1 MLSAKLVIQTIQHF
15 NPIRSDRPYSTPMHI
30 QIRNPFLPKERAHR
44 LLRLRR
50 QIRQQ
55 LVGVQAGSCDQLFRS
70 AYDTAGGLALQG
82 LGLKGLRD
90 EGEAFRGLG
99 HDGWILP
106 ITSLVSRC

>member
-1 MLSAKLVIQTIQHF
+1 
-15 NPIRSDRPYSTPMHI
+15 MHI
-30 QIRNPFLPKERAHR
+30 QIRNPLLPKKRAHR

-50 QIRQQ
+50 QICQQ
-55 LVGVQAGSCDQLFRS
+55 LVGVQAGSCNQLFRS
-70 AYDTAGGLALQG
+70 AYDTASGLALQS
-82 LGLKGLRD
+82 LGLEGLRD

>member
-1 MLSAKLVIQTIQHF
+1 MLSITVVIQTIQHF
-15 NPIRSDRPYSTPMHI
+15 NLIRSDRPYNIPMHI
-30 QIRNPFLPKERAHR
+30 QIRNLLLPEKHAHR
-44 LLRLRR
+44 LLRLRW

-99 HDGWILP
+99 HDGWILS
-106 ITSLVSRC
+106 IVSLVSRC